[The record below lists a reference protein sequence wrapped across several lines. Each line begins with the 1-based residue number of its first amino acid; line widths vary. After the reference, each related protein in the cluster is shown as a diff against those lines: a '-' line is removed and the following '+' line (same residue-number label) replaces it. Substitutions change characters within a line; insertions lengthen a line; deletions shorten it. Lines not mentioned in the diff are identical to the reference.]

1 MEAYIRQYFWVVG
14 ALVVALCAVFTAK
27 GVNHFVEA
35 RYLPDRKESRPMP
48 RVSAAAPAKAARSKV
63 GTALVDRNMFCSDCL
78 PPAPAETPGGPVVES
93 NAPPETS
100 LPLRLVATN
109 VSTVEDSSF
118 ATVQNTSS
126 NRQGAYWTGDEIPEA
141 GEIVRIRGKYV
152 DFKNTKARR
161 VERISLLAAAPA
173 AKAPVT
179 AAATRSRPSTRGNSA
194 RDELMAAIDSGVRKT
209 GENSW
214 EIDRSVVDKVLA
226 NPAAVGRGA
235 RIVPSIKNGKPNGF
249 KLYAIRPSSVYSK
262 IGLMNGDTLHA
273 VNGFELSTPDKALE
287 VYTKVREA
295 SSLQVT
301 VTRRGKPVDLS
312 YSIK

>member
-14 ALVVALCAVFTAK
+14 VLVVALCAVFTAK
-27 GVNHFVEA
+27 GVNHFIEA
-35 RYLPDRKESRPMP
+35 KYLPDRKESRPMP
-48 RVSAAAPAKAARSKV
+48 RVSAASLAKASRSKV

-78 PPAPAETPGGPVVES
+78 PPVAAEGPGGPVVDS
-93 NAPPETS
+93 NAPPETT
-100 LPLRLVATN
+100 LPLRLLATN
-109 VSTVEDSSF
+109 VSTVEESSF
-118 ATVQNTSS
+118 ASVQNTSNS
-126 NRQGAYWTGDEIPEA
+126 RQGAYWTGDEIPEA

-152 DFKNTKARR
+152 DFTNAKARR

-179 AAATRSRPSTRGNSA
+179 TAASRTPAKQGTGPQA
-194 RDELMAAIDSGVRKT
+194 DLMAAIESGVRKT

-301 VTRRGKPVDLS
+301 VTRRGKPVDLN